1 MLKKTVVDS
10 SVIVKWLNTDNEQ
23 HLDQADKVL
32 KDARDGKIELLAPE
46 LAKYEVGNVLLFG
59 KKLSKKQA
67 SIPLRWLFKLP
78 IKFISESEQSCNET
92 FSIAE
97 DVKIT
102 YYDASFIALAKE
114 EDAML
119 ITDNIKHQG
128 KDSNIEVISLKDY
141 AGYGRPKL

>member
-1 MLKKTVVDS
+1 MPKKTVVDT
-10 SVIVKWLNTDNEQ
+10 SVIVKWLNTDSEQ

-67 SIPLRWLFKLP
+67 STPLHWLFKLP
-78 IKFISESEQSCNET
+78 IKFISESELSCNET

-114 EDAML
+114 EDAVL

-128 KDSNIEVISLKDY
+128 KDSNIEVVSLKDY
-141 AGYGRPKL
+141 